1 MLEQK
6 TNNLPKIVVG
16 GLIYQNKKILICQRK
31 KEGDHPLKW
40 EFPGGKLKDSENNK
54 EALKRELKEELSIE
68 VNEMIFFDEYLY
80 EYKKLS
86 KNLKLVFFQIFQ
98 FEGEIQN
105 KVHQQL
111 KWTHKIFTHR
121 NSPRV
126 GNVCLRR
133 RLGEA
138 LFFLDLGEFLCVS
151 VVLLCLR

>member
-54 EALKRELKEELSIE
+54 DALKRELKEELSIE
-68 VNEMIFFDEYLY
+68 INEMIFFDEYLY

-86 KNLKLVFFQIFQ
+86 KILKLVFFQIYQ

-111 KWTHKIFTHR
+111 KWIDISKLGDYDFLEGDLKII
-121 NSPRV
+121 NKLMNNDPKI
-126 GNVCLRR
+126 
-133 RLGEA
+133 
-138 LFFLDLGEFLCVS
+138 
-151 VVLLCLR
+151 

>member
-6 TNNLPKIVVG
+6 TNNLPKVVVG
-16 GLIYQNKKILICQRK
+16 GLIYQNEKILICQRK
-31 KEGDHPLKW
+31 EEGDHPLKW
-40 EFPGGKLKDSENNK
+40 EFPGGKLKDNENNQ

-68 VNEMIFFDEYLY
+68 INEMILFDEYLY

-111 KWTHKIFTHR
+111 KWIDISKLGDYDFLEGDLKIINKLKNNDF
-121 NSPRV
+121 NI
-126 GNVCLRR
+126 
-133 RLGEA
+133 
-138 LFFLDLGEFLCVS
+138 
-151 VVLLCLR
+151 

>member
-40 EFPGGKLKDSENNK
+40 EFPGGKLKDNENYQ

-68 VNEMIFFDEYLY
+68 INEMIYFDEYLY

-86 KNLKLVFFQIFQ
+86 KILKLVFFQIFQ

-111 KWTHKIFTHR
+111 KWIDISKLGDYDFLEGDLKII
-121 NSPRV
+121 NKLMNNDPKI
-126 GNVCLRR
+126 
-133 RLGEA
+133 
-138 LFFLDLGEFLCVS
+138 
-151 VVLLCLR
+151 

>member
-68 VNEMIFFDEYLY
+68 INEMIFFDEYLY

-111 KWTHKIFTHR
+111 KWIDISKLGDYDFLEGDLKII
-121 NSPRV
+121 NKLMNNDP
-126 GNVCLRR
+126 NI
-133 RLGEA
+133 
-138 LFFLDLGEFLCVS
+138 
-151 VVLLCLR
+151 

>member
-68 VNEMIFFDEYLY
+68 INEMIFFDEYLY

-86 KNLKLVFFQIFQ
+86 KILKLVFFQIYQ

-111 KWTHKIFTHR
+111 KWIDISKLGDYDFLEGDLKII
-121 NSPRV
+121 NKLMNNDPKI
-126 GNVCLRR
+126 
-133 RLGEA
+133 
-138 LFFLDLGEFLCVS
+138 
-151 VVLLCLR
+151 

>member
-68 VNEMIFFDEYLY
+68 INEMIFFDEYLY

-86 KNLKLVFFQIFQ
+86 KILKLVFFQIYQ

-111 KWTHKIFTHR
+111 KWIDISNLGDYDFLEGDLKIINKLKNNDF
-121 NSPRV
+121 NI
-126 GNVCLRR
+126 
-133 RLGEA
+133 
-138 LFFLDLGEFLCVS
+138 
-151 VVLLCLR
+151 

>member
-1 MLEQK
+1 MLEQR

-16 GLIYQNKKILICQRK
+16 GLIYQNEKILICQRK
-31 KEGDHPLKW
+31 EEGDHPLKW

-111 KWTHKIFTHR
+111 KWIDISKLGDYDFLEGDLKII
-121 NSPRV
+121 NKVMNNDP
-126 GNVCLRR
+126 NI
-133 RLGEA
+133 
-138 LFFLDLGEFLCVS
+138 
-151 VVLLCLR
+151 